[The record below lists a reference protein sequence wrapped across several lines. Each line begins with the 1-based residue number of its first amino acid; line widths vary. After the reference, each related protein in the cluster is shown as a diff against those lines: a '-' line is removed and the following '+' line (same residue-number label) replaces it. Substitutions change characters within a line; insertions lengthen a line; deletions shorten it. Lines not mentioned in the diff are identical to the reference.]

1 MKDTWYLHAG
11 MCIHAVQ
18 PTIYI
23 SVKLTDNKLFNM
35 AATVGFLS

>member
-1 MKDTWYLHAG
+1 MIFTCWYVY
-11 MCIHAVQ
+11 IHAVQ

>member
-1 MKDTWYLHAG
+1 MNLHAG

-23 SVKLTDNKLFNM
+23 SVKLTDNSIWQLLW
-35 AATVGFLS
+35 VSEVS